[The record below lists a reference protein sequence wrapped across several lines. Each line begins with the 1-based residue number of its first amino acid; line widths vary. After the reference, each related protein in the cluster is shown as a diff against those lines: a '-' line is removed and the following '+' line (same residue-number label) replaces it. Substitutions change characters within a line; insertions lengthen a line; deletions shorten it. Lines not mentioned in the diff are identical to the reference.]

1 MYWLFVTDRYL
12 IQCAYECNVET
23 LSRNYY
29 CRAKAASVT
38 YSECMSV
45 ALGIQHAKRMSLVVF
60 SSVALWLCHILPH
73 YLINGTI
80 FGGKKSG

>member
-45 ALGIQHAKRMSLVVF
+45 ALGIEHATRVRRIALSH
-60 SSVALWLCHILPH
+60 VACPRS
-73 YLINGTI
+73 TI
-80 FGGKKSG
+80 FFHIIA